1 MKAPGMNGRFAGVP
15 VIPRKYWYAA
25 FALVAVAAI
34 ILVWMGRPP
43 ICTCGVVKLWVGTV
57 NGPDNSQHLADWYT
71 PSHIIHGFI
80 FYLLG
85 WLFLRRNPP
94 GDRLIGAV
102 LIEAGWELLENSQFI
117 IDRYREATMAL
128 GYNGDSVINSVA
140 DIVWMILGFAIA
152 RRLPVWA
159 TVALALAFELL
170 TLIVIRDNLALNV
183 IMLVAP
189 SDAIR
194 AWQAGG

>member
-1 MKAPGMNGRFAGVP
+1 MNRRFAGAP
-15 VIPRKYWYAA
+15 VIPRKYWYIA
-25 FALVAVAAI
+25 FALVAVAAV
-34 ILVWMGRPP
+34 ILLWMGRPP
-43 ICTCGVVKLWVGTV
+43 ICTCGTVKLWVATV

-71 PSHIIHGFI
+71 PSHIIHGFF

-94 GDRLIGAV
+94 GDRLLGAV
-102 LIEAGWELLENSQFI
+102 LIEAGWEILENSQFI

-152 RRLPVWA
+152 RRVPVWA
-159 TVALALAFELL
+159 TVALALAMELL

-183 IMLVAP
+183 LMLLAP
-189 SDAIR
+189 SDSIR
-194 AWQAGG
+194 AWQAGA

>member
-1 MKAPGMNGRFAGVP
+1 MNGRFAGAP
-15 VIPRKYWYAA
+15 VIPRKYWYIA
-25 FALVAVAAI
+25 FALVAVAAV
-34 ILVWMGRPP
+34 ILFWMGRPP
-43 ICTCGVVKLWVGTV
+43 ICTCGTVKLWVATV

-71 PSHIIHGFI
+71 PSHIIHGFF

-94 GDRLIGAV
+94 GDRLLGAV
-102 LIEAGWELLENSQFI
+102 LIEAGWEILENSQFI

-159 TVALALAFELL
+159 TIALALAMELL
-170 TLIVIRDNLALNV
+170 TLIVIRDNLTLNV
-183 IMLVAP
+183 LMLLAP
-189 SDAIR
+189 SDSIR
-194 AWQAGG
+194 AWQAGA